1 MTTTTT
7 TTTTGSL
14 LQRWLEF
21 LASGR
26 SGSTRAAQA
35 DIPTYASVI
44 SAAQDTA
51 GWDPHEVWLDRIKKP
66 RDDRRAAELALEAAV
81 RDVESPVKESR

>member
-7 TTTTGSL
+7 TATGSL
-14 LQRWLEF
+14 VQRWLQF
-21 LASGR
+21 LTSAR
-26 SGSTRAAQA
+26 PEATRAAPN

-44 SAAQDTA
+44 SAAQNAA

-81 RDVESPVKESR
+81 RDVERPVKESR

>member
-7 TTTTGSL
+7 ATSSL
-14 LQRWLEF
+14 LQRWLQF
-21 LASGR
+21 LTSAR
-26 SGSTRAAQA
+26 SDATRASEA
-35 DIPTYASVI
+35 DFPTYASVI
-44 SAAQDTA
+44 SAGQETA